1 MGWSLVH
8 IQHGRGLQ
16 DESDQTFRP
25 HTFPLAAESSF
36 QVAGPAATDR
46 DCTCPLASLRECC
59 ITVQPNGLTIEV
71 PVWIPP
77 ATHVAVCPPLIT
89 NATRPHRRQASRN
102 FDAPAL
108 IHETSQH
115 CAGECRRVKS
125 RAIPMH
131 FNRNVLRDTTVEA
144 SGYAILWLT
153 GTRCRAR

>member
-16 DESDQTFRP
+16 DEFDQTFRP

-46 DCTCPLASLRECC
+46 DCTCPLASLRERC

-77 ATHVAVCPPLIT
+77 ATLVAVCPPLIT
-89 NATRPHRRQASRN
+89 NATRPHRRPGLAELRRTSIDLQRLRN
-102 FDAPAL
+102 IAPAN
-108 IHETSQH
+108 
-115 CAGECRRVKS
+115 AD
-125 RAIPMH
+125 A
-131 FNRNVLRDTTVEA
+131 
-144 SGYAILWLT
+144 
-153 GTRCRAR
+153 